1 MPAPARHSTFAE
13 RPPRILHWTH
23 FPNFRHSYIPNRNLI
38 PRMNT
43 PKTTVAVLFGG
54 QSSEH
59 EVSLVSARNV
69 IRAIDTE
76 QYHIV
81 LIGIDKQGQWH
92 YTTDAQALGTP
103 DPDALKMRNRITP
116 GFGIPVYPIP
126 SNATGQLQLRP
137 LDNPT
142 VIPPIDVVFP
152 VLHGPFGE
160 DGSIQGLF
168 KLLNVPY
175 VGADGLGTAVGMDKD
190 VMKKLLI
197 ADGLPVGRYLALLR
211 HERENLPF
219 GQAVDFLGLPIFVKP
234 ANAGSSVG
242 ISKVRNADE
251 YEAALDLAFRHDNKV
266 LLEEN
271 IPGREIECAVLGN
284 ETIRASILGEI
295 VPTHDFYSFDAKYID
310 DAGAHLVI
318 PAPIPDPIAQH
329 IRKIAIQTFKTLC
342 HEGLGRVDCFLTES
356 GEIFVNEIN
365 SMPGF
370 TNVSMYPRLW
380 EASGMSQPQL
390 VHELIQL
397 ARQRHARDQR
407 LHSAE

>member
-1 MPAPARHSTFAE
+1 
-13 RPPRILHWTH
+13 
-23 FPNFRHSYIPNRNLI
+23 
-38 PRMNT
+38 MNT
-43 PKTTVAVLFGG
+43 RTTVAVLFGG

-69 IRAIDTE
+69 IRAIDTDL
-76 QYHIV
+76 YHIV
-81 LIGIDKQGQWH
+81 LIGIDKQGQWY
-92 YTTDAQALGTP
+92 YTSDADALGAP
-103 DPDALKMRNRITP
+103 DPDAPKMRNVITP
-116 GFGIPVYPIP
+116 SFGQPVYPVP
-126 SNATGQLQLRP
+126 SNATGKLQLRP
-137 LDNPT
+137 LHT
-142 VIPPIDVVFP
+142 TETIAPIDVVFP

-160 DGSIQGLF
+160 DGSMQGLF
-168 KLLNVPY
+168 KLLNVAY

-197 ADGLPVGRYLALLR
+197 ADGLPVGRYLALLQ
-211 HERENLPF
+211 HERPSLPF
-219 GQAVDFLGLPIFVKP
+219 GQAVDFLSLPIFVKP

-242 ISKVRNADE
+242 ISKVRNEAE

-271 IPGREIECAVLGN
+271 IQGREIECAVLGN
-284 ETIRASILGEI
+284 ENIRASILGEI

-318 PAPIPDPIAQH
+318 PAPIPDAIAQQ
-329 IRKIAIQTFKTLC
+329 IRKIAVQTFKTLC

-397 ARQRHARDQR
+397 GMQRHARDQR
-407 LHSAE
+407 LHSAS